1 MQADVAVVGRGAV
14 GLTAALALARIGLPT
29 TLIGAPPSVD
39 AGTAAGDDVDPWDL
53 RVFAL
58 SPATRAL
65 LESIGVWHALDAA
78 RIAPVYDMR
87 VFPAFSSDRDV
98 LHFSAY
104 EARVEALAWIV
115 EQRNL
120 MRALGQAV
128 RFAGLPIVDEAFD
141 CIDADPRALQPVSG
155 TVPESTISVGLEGGR
170 RLSVRLLVGADGAG
184 SRVRESAALAWSVSD
199 YPQRAL
205 VAHFDTERPH
215 RDIAWQ
221 WFGRDGILALLPLP
235 LPPATASD
243 APQGRVSM
251 VWSAPPELADA
262 LLAMTPGELA
272 ARVQQAAGAAL
283 GTMSAISRVQAF
295 ALRLGRVAS
304 MVGHRVALVGDAAHL
319 VHPLA
324 GQGMNLGFGDVAALV
339 RVLREGASGGDP
351 GDRLLLRRYVRARAE
366 PVAAMRS
373 ATDALQRLFDPTRRP
388 APAALAPLVELALAL
403 GWRAVAGSRW
413 FRRQLVAQA
422 VR

>member
-1 MQADVAVVGRGAV
+1 MQADVAVVGRGGV
-14 GLTAALALARIGLPT
+14 GLATALAFSRAGLST
-29 TLIGAPPSVD
+29 TLVGAPLAAD
-39 AGTAAGDDVDPWDL
+39 AADPWDL

-78 RIAPVYDMR
+78 RVAPVYDMR
-87 VFPAFSSDRDV
+87 VYPAFGSDRDA

-120 MRALGQAV
+120 LGALGQAV
-128 RFAGLPIVDEAFD
+128 RFAGLPVLDERFD
-141 CIDADPRALQPVSG
+141 GIDADPGALQRDFG
-155 TVPESTISVGLEGGR
+155 AVPESTIPLRLEGGR
-170 RLSVRLLVGADGAG
+170 RLSARLLVGADGAG
-184 SRVRESAALAWSVSD
+184 SRVRESAGLHWSVSD
-199 YPQRAL
+199 YPQRAV

-235 LPPATASD
+235 AATGAG

-251 VWSAPPELADA
+251 VWSAPHGLADA
-262 LLAMTPGELA
+262 LLAMSPGELA
-272 ARVQQAAGAAL
+272 QRVQQAAGSAL
-283 GTMSAISRVQAF
+283 GAMTTISRAQAF
-295 ALRLGRVAS
+295 ALRLGRAGS
-304 MVGHRVALVGDAAHL
+304 MIGQRVALVGDAAHL

-324 GQGMNLGFGDVAALV
+324 GQGMNLGFGDVA
-339 RVLREGASGGDP
+339 VLARLMRERDPGSDP
-351 GDRLLLRRYVRARAE
+351 GDRLLLRRYARARAE
-366 PVAAMRS
+366 PVAAMRN

-388 APAALAPLVELALAL
+388 APAALAPLVESAVAF

-413 FRRQLVAQA
+413 LKRQLVAQA

>member
-1 MQADVAVVGRGAV
+1 MPADVAVVGRGAV
-14 GLTAALALARIGLPT
+14 GLAAALALSRAGLRA
-29 TLIGAPPSVD
+29 TLIGAPPVAD
-39 AGTAAGDDVDPWDL
+39 AGGEIDPWDL

-78 RIAPVYDMR
+78 RVAPVYDMR
-87 VFPAFSSDRDV
+87 VYPAFGSDRDA

-120 MRALGQAV
+120 LGALGQAV
-128 RFAGLPIVDEAFD
+128 RFAGLPVLEERFD
-141 CIDADPRALQPVSG
+141 GIDADPGALQRAPDA
-155 TVPESTISVGLEGGR
+155 VPESTIPLRLEGGR
-170 RLSVRLLVGADGAG
+170 RLSARLLVGADGAG
-184 SRVRESAALAWSVSD
+184 SRVRESAGLRWSVSD
-199 YPQRAL
+199 YPQRAV

-235 LPPATASD
+235 AATGAG

-251 VWSAPPELADA
+251 VWSAPHELADA
-262 LLAMTPGELA
+262 LLAMSPGELA
-272 ARVQQAAGAAL
+272 QRVQQAAGSAL
-283 GTMSAISRVQAF
+283 GAMTTISRAQAF
-295 ALRLGRVAS
+295 ALRLGRAGS
-304 MVGHRVALVGDAAHL
+304 MIGQRVALVGDAAHL

-324 GQGMNLGFGDVAALV
+324 GQGMNLGFGDVA
-339 RVLREGASGGDP
+339 VLARLMRERDPGSDP
-351 GDRLLLRRYVRARAE
+351 GDRLLLRRYARARAE
-366 PVAAMRS
+366 PVAAMRN

-388 APAALAPLVELALAL
+388 APAALAPLVESAVAF

-413 FRRQLVAQA
+413 LKRQLVAQA

>member
-1 MQADVAVVGRGAV
+1 MPADVAVVGRGAV
-14 GLTAALALARIGLPT
+14 GLAAALALSRAGLRA
-29 TLIGAPPSVD
+29 TLIGAPPVAD
-39 AGTAAGDDVDPWDL
+39 AGGEIDPWDL

-78 RIAPVYDMR
+78 RVAPVYDMR
-87 VFPAFSSDRDV
+87 VYPAFGSDRDA

-120 MRALGQAV
+120 LGALGQAV
-128 RFAGLPIVDEAFD
+128 RFAGLPVLEERFD
-141 CIDADPRALQPVSG
+141 GIDADPGALQRAFG
-155 TVPESTISVGLEGGR
+155 AVPESTIPLRLEGGR
-170 RLSVRLLVGADGAG
+170 RLSARLLVGADGAG
-184 SRVRESAALAWSVSD
+184 SRVRESAGLRWSVSD
-199 YPQRAL
+199 YPQRAV

-235 LPPATASD
+235 AATGAG

-251 VWSAPPELADA
+251 VWSAPHELADA
-262 LLAMTPGELA
+262 LLAMSPGELA
-272 ARVQQAAGAAL
+272 QRVQQAAGSAL
-283 GTMSAISRVQAF
+283 GAMSAISRAQAF
-295 ALRLGRVAS
+295 ALRLGRAGS
-304 MVGHRVALVGDAAHL
+304 MIGQRVALVGDAAHL

-324 GQGMNLGFGDVAALV
+324 GQGMNLGFGDVA
-339 RVLREGASGGDP
+339 VLARLMRERDPGSDP
-351 GDRLLLRRYVRARAE
+351 GDRLLLRRYARARAE

-388 APAALAPLVELALAL
+388 APAALAPLVESAVAF

-413 FRRQLVAQA
+413 LKRQLVAQA